1 MTWHQITFFTESVL
15 RHTKSL
21 QVKTVIK
28 SPCKVSLSAQK
39 CHHGTNGW
47 WGKCRAVPGCRCIY
61 NRGLTLR
68 LKEHLHIAGQFFFFP
83 PSSATGLPLSLRCS
97 RVRSPGNS
105 PGDRCH
111 TASHR
116 LPRPLLPH
124 CLPAQLH
131 RSRGVM
137 WQQRLHHTGHMYGEG
152 PVRYHVSQVR
162 RVPRAIFGAE
172 L

>member
-28 SPCKVSLSAQK
+28 SPYKNVIMEQMVVGVS
-39 CHHGTNGW
+39 
-47 WGKCRAVPGCRCIY
+47 
-61 NRGLTLR
+61 
-68 LKEHLHIAGQFFFFP
+68 AGQFLAAGVFITEDLPWGWRNIYTLLGNFFFFP